1 MHVMGIRQE
10 IVDRHPWVPVNLFHA
25 FEKSKAIAMRRMD
38 NPRIVPLAWYLE
50 AWNEQQSI
58 IGSDPWEYGLS
69 ERNRHN
75 VNTIAGYS
83 HNQGLTTKKWTADDL
98 FVSVFQGRKRGDEWR
113 I

>member
-1 MHVMGIRQE
+1 M
-10 IVDRHPWVPVNLFHA
+10 PVNLFHA

-83 HNQGLTTKKWTADDL
+83 HNQGLTL
-98 FVSVFQGRKRGDEWR
+98 GR
-113 I
+113 